1 MSEIESETELFTKRL
16 LRYDTLQQSY
26 LSSLF
31 RGEDPHYNPFNL
43 LTRIGYQKKNYENW
57 CVKNVLYLNFLNDY
71 GSFEEVKF
79 DIKIH

>member
-43 LTRIGYQKKNYENW
+43 LTRIGYQKKIMRIG
-57 CVKNVLYLNFLNDY
+57 V
-71 GSFEEVKF
+71 
-79 DIKIH
+79 